1 MKLTIEEEKIEI
13 KGFTFY
19 SNYFDFYKNL
29 SDKERLKLADAILF
43 YMFENKEPN
52 NLNGMLTAIWTNIK
66 MPLDNSKINIRNG
79 KKGGR
84 PKIETITE
92 EKVNKNRNNNPKET
106 ETITEEKAKVK
117 ANNISNFYFLI
128 SNFFISNFLF
138 LNNKN
143 NKELLE
149 NKVNEWIKYK
159 IERKDKYTET
169 GFNILLKKI
178 EKATEKYGVE
188 RVIELIDESMANNY
202 QGIIFDK
209 LEKMGS
215 KNNDNVK
222 VTREYTDEQGDQ
234 WQELSNGKRIYMG
247 RKK

>member
-1 MKLTIEEEKIEI
+1 MKSTIEEKIEI

-43 YMFENKEPN
+43 YMFENKETN

-66 MPLDNSKINIRNG
+66 MPLDNSKINIKNG

-84 PKIETITE
+84 PKTETITE
-92 EKVNKNRNNNPKET
+92 EKANKNRNNNPKET
-106 ETITEEKAKVK
+106 ETITEEKAKTK
-117 ANNISNFYFLI
+117 ANNI

-138 LNNKN
+138 LNNNKN
-143 NKELLE
+143 NKVLLE
-149 NKVNEWIKYK
+149 NKVNEWFKYK

-169 GFNILLKKI
+169 GLNTLLKKI

-209 LEKMGS
+209 LEKIAPKSNG
-215 KNNDNVK
+215 K
-222 VTREYTDEQGDQ
+222 VEAIREYTDEQGDQ

>member
-1 MKLTIEEEKIEI
+1 MKSTIEEKIEI

-66 MPLDNSKINIRNG
+66 MPLDNSKINIKNG

-84 PKIETITE
+84 PK
-92 EKVNKNRNNNPKET
+92 T
-106 ETITEEKAKVK
+106 ETITEEKAKTK
-117 ANNISNFYFLI
+117 ANNI

-138 LNNKN
+138 LNNNKN

-149 NKVNEWIKYK
+149 NKVNEWFKYK

-169 GFNILLKKI
+169 GLNTLLKKI

-209 LEKMGS
+209 LEKIAPKSNG
-215 KNNDNVK
+215 K
-222 VTREYTDEQGDQ
+222 VEAIREYTDEQGDQ